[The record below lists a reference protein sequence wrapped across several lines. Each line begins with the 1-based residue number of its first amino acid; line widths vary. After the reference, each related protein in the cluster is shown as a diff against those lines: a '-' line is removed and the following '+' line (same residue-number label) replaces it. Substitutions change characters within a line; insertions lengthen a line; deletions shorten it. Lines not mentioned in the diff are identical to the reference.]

1 MPKIGDL
8 TNKKTSSEKKLPL
21 MFHEFNGTIFKQF
34 TKPNSTTNK
43 NLTVFQTELENSKKN
58 LEKNSFCLWM
68 TITLWVH
75 LLYLFVY
82 SNCPT
87 KKIDKVLAF
96 LYYITAT
103 YYTRCS
109 ADVWIETQTAK
120 SIYDSIKL
128 LWTP

>member
-1 MPKIGDL
+1 
-8 TNKKTSSEKKLPL
+8 

-43 NLTVFQTELENSKKN
+43 KLRVFQTELENSKTN
-58 LEKNSFCLWM
+58 LKKPPYSMNDLNFVNTPFTYIYFCIQTFNEK
-68 TITLWVH
+68 T
-75 LLYLFVY
+75 
-82 SNCPT
+82 P
-87 KKIDKVLAF
+87 DKVLAF